1 MGLFDFIFGNKK
13 KEEQERLERERQAE
27 LQRKE
32 NERIAREREARLAEN
47 RRKEEER
54 KRAEQQLSVSL
65 QPFTF
70 KSNCHQRYENNTP
83 VQGLQECLRTV
94 SVVKN
99 TNGCPG
105 YKLEPGIGYIVK
117 I

>member
-54 KRAEQQLSVSL
+54 KARIFDDGKDDHINNIDFSDGPVVSAE
-65 QPFTF
+65 
-70 KSNCHQRYENNTP
+70 E
-83 VQGLQECLRTV
+83 
-94 SVVKN
+94 
-99 TNGCPG
+99 
-105 YKLEPGIGYIVK
+105 YIQ
-117 I
+117 